1 MPITILL
8 MISKSMLG
16 RCRGPRDTSMDGV
29 ARACQSPSHFLI
41 DVIEVPYLSFCLEG
55 NNIELVHV
63 SGKSGP

>member
-1 MPITILL
+1 
-8 MISKSMLG
+8 
-16 RCRGPRDTSMDGV
+16 MDGV